1 MDALCA
7 AAAPRS
13 DSRSPFRGSLSD
25 RIVAIPGH
33 VFRAPDDSRRY
44 ALTTGRSAHEVV
56 NRADLLVCLIH
67 QGREKPEAAWTRV
80 PLPHR

>member
-1 MDALCA
+1 MA
-7 AAAPRS
+7 
-13 DSRSPFRGSLSD
+13 PFRDFSPD
-25 RIVAIPGH
+25 RIVAIPDH
-33 VFRAPDDSRRY
+33 VLRAPDDRRRY

-67 QGREKPEAAWTRV
+67 QGREKPEAAWAMV